1 MIRSL
6 ELKGFKSFANKTV
19 VQFKEGL
26 NVIVGPNGSGK
37 SNIVDAIC
45 FVLGKTRKKEMRTAK
60 LSHLI
65 FNGGKNG
72 KPMDLAKVVITLL
85 INGRERRISR
95 VVNKDGN
102 SIFRIDGRRSNLG
115 EVIGLLKSANIDPEG
130 FNIILQGEINKFVEM
145 SPVQRRRIIDKI
157 SGVEEYEEKKEK
169 ALRELAEVEEK
180 IKGKRIVLTEKEKYL
195 EALLKDKKHA
205 ERYLKLK
212 EELARTKAK
221 ISLKRLT
228 ETKKALEEVDKGIGR
243 INEEQERL
251 RKRMEELEGEKKRLE
266 EEFEELEEE
275 LGKRGEEKERE
286 LREKV
291 NSLSREVISLK
302 EEVEGCDRE
311 IKRIGNRERQ
321 LESELEENERD
332 VKEIERKLQT
342 VRNRIKRLKES
353 LKEVEKV
360 DVGLKLVEL
369 EKDIEFL
376 RERLR
381 EAEKREREVEVLKK
395 ELRELKEREEEL
407 YSKRSK
413 LEKELLR
420 LERKE
425 SEIEEYLDHLDK
437 RLEEKRKSLKE
448 VLGKMGKGTR
458 EILKMGKR
466 GVIGQITSLFS
477 VPKTYEKAIWALVGG
492 RRNIIVVE
500 NEDVAIECI
509 KYLKENKLGFAT
521 FLPLSRIKEREI
533 KKVRGEG
540 IISMAKDVVEC
551 EDKYEKVIN
560 WLFGD
565 SVIIKDLSV
574 AKKYD
579 GLRMATLD
587 GDLVEPSGLFRGG
600 YRREVIGDE
609 ASLRKSIESLERERE
624 RYGEFLRKLSSE
636 RKEVDEELEGL
647 KRNLWEVE
655 RGIVE
660 REATL
665 REKEVDSKEIL
676 GMRLRLGERERELER
691 LKALRGEEKELE
703 VLKNELSSLL
713 VEEKSLLRE
722 KEMLEREAERLKSI
736 MRGLTKEKKDF
747 EKMGVEK
754 REELKIKERE
764 LKKLKT
770 EQEKFYKRLKGLYE
784 RRVTLKGRIERM
796 ERRLKELG
804 WRIEKLE
811 KEKQRRQIERAGIL
825 AKLEGLKK
833 EFEEYGFE
841 MKLVREGL
849 HYLERRKKELE
860 RELERFGPVNLK
872 ALETYNEVKE
882 EYEELLEKVERLEKE
897 KEEILR
903 TIEEVE
909 KEKEKAFMSAF
920 QRVKKSFLEI
930 YKKLSGGEAKVS
942 LDEEKPLEGGMDLL
956 VKPPGRRFMPL
967 RSLSGGEKTI
977 VSLAFIFAI
986 QEFCPAPFYLLDEI
1000 DAALDKLNSQKL
1012 AEILKEHSK
1021 KAQVIIISHND
1032 EIVARADYLYGVSIN
1047 RRGISNIVSIKL

>member
-1 MIRSL
+1 
-6 ELKGFKSFANKTV
+6 
-19 VQFKEGL
+19 
-26 NVIVGPNGSGK
+26 
-37 SNIVDAIC
+37 
-45 FVLGKTRKKEMRTAK
+45 
-60 LSHLI
+60 
-65 FNGGKNG
+65 
-72 KPMDLAKVVITLL
+72 
-85 INGRERRISR
+85 
-95 VVNKDGN
+95 
-102 SIFRIDGRRSNLG
+102 
-115 EVIGLLKSANIDPEG
+115 
-130 FNIILQGEINKFVEM
+130 
-145 SPVQRRRIIDKI
+145 
-157 SGVEEYEEKKEK
+157 
-169 ALRELAEVEEK
+169 
-180 IKGKRIVLTEKEKYL
+180 
-195 EALLKDKKHA
+195 
-205 ERYLKLK
+205 
-212 EELARTKAK
+212 
-221 ISLKRLT
+221 
-228 ETKKALEEVDKGIGR
+228 
-243 INEEQERL
+243 
-251 RKRMEELEGEKKRLE
+251 
-266 EEFEELEEE
+266 
-275 LGKRGEEKERE
+275 
-286 LREKV
+286 
-291 NSLSREVISLK
+291 
-302 EEVEGCDRE
+302 
-311 IKRIGNRERQ
+311 
-321 LESELEENERD
+321 
-332 VKEIERKLQT
+332 
-342 VRNRIKRLKES
+342 
-353 LKEVEKV
+353 
-360 DVGLKLVEL
+360 
-369 EKDIEFL
+369 
-376 RERLR
+376 
-381 EAEKREREVEVLKK
+381 
-395 ELRELKEREEEL
+395 
-407 YSKRSK
+407 
-413 LEKELLR
+413 
-420 LERKE
+420 
-425 SEIEEYLDHLDK
+425 
-437 RLEEKRKSLKE
+437 
-448 VLGKMGKGTR
+448 
-458 EILKMGKR
+458 
-466 GVIGQITSLFS
+466 
-477 VPKTYEKAIWALVGG
+477 
-492 RRNIIVVE
+492 
-500 NEDVAIECI
+500 
-509 KYLKENKLGFAT
+509 
-521 FLPLSRIKEREI
+521 
-533 KKVRGEG
+533 
-540 IISMAKDVVEC
+540 
-551 EDKYEKVIN
+551 
-560 WLFGD
+560 
-565 SVIIKDLSV
+565 
-574 AKKYD
+574 
-579 GLRMATLD
+579 
-587 GDLVEPSGLFRGG
+587 LFRGG

-624 RYGEFLRKLSSE
+624 RYGEFLRKLSSKK
-636 RKEVDEELEGL
+636 KEVDEELEGL
-647 KRNLWEVE
+647 KRDLWEVE

-676 GMRLRLGERERELER
+676 GMRLRLSERERELER

-736 MRGLTKEKKDF
+736 MRGLVKEKKDF
-747 EKMGVEK
+747 EKMSVKK

-841 MKLVREGL
+841 MKLVREDL

-882 EYEELLEKVERLEKE
+882 EYEELSEKVERLEKE

-909 KEKEKAFMSAF
+909 KEKEKAFMSTF

-930 YKKLSGGEAKVS
+930 YKKLSGGEAKVF

-1012 AEILKEHSK
+1012 AEILKEHAK

-1047 RRGISNIVSIKL
+1047 KRGISNIVSIKL